1 MDTVDATLYILK
13 RDGSEQPFNAEKIR
27 SAIMKAYR
35 AGGVRPDSSRID
47 LIVKRI
53 EGYARNNESEK
64 LAVEQIQDC
73 LLYTSANA
81 QIGAT
86 APRYRRGGDV
96 H

>member
-64 LAVEQIQDC
+64 LAVEQIQDMVEEA
-73 LLYTSANA
+73 LMGLDPFIAKKY
-81 QIGAT
+81 II
-86 APRYRRGGDV
+86 YR
-96 H
+96 